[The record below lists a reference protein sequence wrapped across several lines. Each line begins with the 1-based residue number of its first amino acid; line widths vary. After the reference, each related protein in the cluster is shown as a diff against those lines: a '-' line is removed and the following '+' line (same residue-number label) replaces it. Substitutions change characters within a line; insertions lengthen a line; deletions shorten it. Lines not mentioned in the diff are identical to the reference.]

1 MTQVIEHLP
10 NKCEAL
16 FTNPSNGKK
25 RKEKREKERE
35 REREREKKE
44 TNTFN

>member
-35 REREREKKE
+35 REREREREKRNKYI
-44 TNTFN
+44 